1 MNPSNLLEMIFRRK
15 LIAVCLPLLIL
26 TMGLIIALFFPRS
39 YRSEARLFLQIGRE
53 SVGIDPTAQTGQQ
66 MISLQQQGRD
76 SEVTS
81 ASDLLTS
88 RGVIGLVVDR
98 LGPEVVLSGAPAGE
112 GEATVNPIADALDAT
127 LGQLIALIK
136 SIDPISDREEAI
148 IEIEKNLSVDAEI
161 DSTIL
166 NLTYTTKTPAG
177 AKQVLDK
184 LIKIY
189 QEEHMRI
196 HRNTGSR
203 SFFQEQG
210 EILRTQLDESMNAI
224 RMAKN
229 EMGLSSINARRSNL
243 ENQLQSV
250 QLAIYGAQ
258 TERSAAEASLK
269 DLTMQLSNLPE
280 RMISSKKLI
289 PNEGADLL
297 REQLY
302 ALQVRKM
309 DLKSR
314 FSDTHP
320 LVMAVSAQLEAA
332 EEVVNDQSNTR
343 EETTDD
349 VNPIH
354 RQLSLSVKQNES
366 TIAGLK
372 ARLDK
377 LAKQEEFIR
386 SDLEKLNFDEV
397 RLAELERDNQLLSKK
412 YFQYTENLEQA
423 RIDEALEDNMISS
436 VSIAQKPTFAEK
448 PVSPSKLLV
457 GLGAIMLAFAGTG
470 GLLVGL
476 EQIDTKIRNSEVVE
490 EVLDL
495 PVLATIPDSSTY
507 SRVYS

>member
-1 MNPSNLLEMIFRRK
+1 MNLSNLLEMLFRRK
-15 LIAVCLPLLIL
+15 LLATCLPLLIIG
-26 TMGLIIALFFPRS
+26 MGLAIAIFFPRS

-76 SEVTS
+76 TEVTS
-81 ASDLLTS
+81 ASDLMTS
-88 RGVIGLVVDR
+88 RGVISIVVDE
-98 LGPEVVLSGAPAGE
+98 LGTEMVLSGAPFGE
-112 GEATVNPIADALDAT
+112 GEKKANPFADAMDAT
-127 LGQLIALIK
+127 LGRLMATLK

-148 IEIEKNLSVDAEI
+148 IEIEKNLGVDSEI
-161 DSTIL
+161 DSTLL

-177 AKQVLDK
+177 AKLVLEK
-184 LIKIY
+184 LIDVY

-210 EILRTQLDESMNAI
+210 ELLRTQLDHSMESI
-224 RMAKN
+224 RKAKN
-229 EMGLSSINARRSNL
+229 EMGLSSITARRSNL

-250 QLAIYGAQ
+250 QLSIYGAQ
-258 TERSAAEASLK
+258 TERSSAEASLK
-269 DLTMQLSNLPE
+269 DLTMQLNDMPE

-302 ALQVRKM
+302 TLQVRKM

-314 FSDTHP
+314 FSDSHP
-320 LVMAVSAQLEAA
+320 LVMAVSAQLDAA
-332 EEVVNDQSNTR
+332 EEVVNGQSNTR

-354 RQLSLSVKQNES
+354 RQISLSVKQNES
-366 TIAGLK
+366 SIAGLK

-377 LAKQEEFIR
+377 LANQEELIR
-386 SDLEKLNFDEV
+386 NDLEKLNFDEV
-397 RLAELERDNQLLSKK
+397 RLAELERDNQLLNKK
-412 YFQYTENLEQA
+412 YFQYSENLEQA

-436 VSIAQKPTFAEK
+436 VSIAQAPTFAEK

-470 GLLVGL
+470 GLLLGL
-476 EQIDTKIRNSEVVE
+476 EQIDTKVRNSEVVE
-490 EVLDL
+490 EIVDL
-495 PVLATIPDSSTY
+495 PVLATIPESSTY